1 MRACDMEDMLLLQL
15 LRPPHAR
22 DPGLS
27 HTHCPPPRPGL
38 TAHTAPPLR
47 AHRLHDRNRP
57 GAQCLACSGRR
68 CPAWVCISA
77 WARSHFLC
85 VCVGGGSGEA
95 GTAGRDAERPEDRSR
110 GSPDQQPHTQPLEAI
125 FLWPLGHPVAAAASL
140 PTFPQA
146 CTRTLHGPR
155 IQVSSPQRPPGRH
168 MLLPDS
174 AWPQPPWEE
183 DGSPWGPPWCGSP
196 TVVWGLFLW
205 CWGPH
210 ESAGRGDGTQVGGQ
224 GPGPGWRSLW
234 LHCVQGLQGS

>member
-1 MRACDMEDMLLLQL
+1 MTLA
-15 LRPPHAR
+15 
-22 DPGLS
+22 S
-27 HTHCPPPRPGL
+27 HTHTAPHPARGSPHTLPPHSGL
-38 TAHTAPPLR
+38 TDSTIVTVLG
-47 AHRLHDRNRP
+47 L
-57 GAQCLACSGRR
+57 
-68 CPAWVCISA
+68 SA
-77 WARSHFLC
+77 WPAAADGVLRGCASLLGLAPTSC
-85 VCVGGGSGEA
+85 VCVWGGGSGEA